1 MLVAGRPSLPGGPRC
16 REALMPGGPRC
27 REALVAGR
35 PSLPGGSCVAPLKE
49 QLWGSM
55 WPFSESHILEKGFP
69 EIRQEC
75 APNPLSYDIFFPWQ
89 NPASIS
95 RTLCGIPCW
104 EAIITKALVAKE
116 ALVAGALVA
125 RRPSLPGAF
134 VRLSTIVKVP
144 TLDFCGEDPHRGS
157 SLWNPLL
164 GSSRYEGPRCQG
176 GSRLQSRT
184 ASLLDL

>member
-1 MLVAGRPSLPGGPRC
+1 
-16 REALMPGGPRC
+16 MPGGPHC

-35 PSLPGGSCVAPLKE
+35 PSLPAGSCMAPLKE

-55 WPFSESHILEKGFP
+55 WPFSGSHILEKCFL

-75 APNPLSYDIFFPWQ
+75 APNPLSYDICFPWQ

-104 EAIITKALVAKE
+104 EALVTKALVAKVAKE

-134 VRLSTIVKVP
+134 VRLSIIVKVP

-157 SLWNPLL
+157 SLWNHLL
-164 GSSRYEGPRCQG
+164 GSSRYERPRCQG

>member
-1 MLVAGRPSLPGGPRC
+1 
-16 REALMPGGPRC
+16 
-27 REALVAGR
+27 
-35 PSLPGGSCVAPLKE
+35 
-49 QLWGSM
+49 M
-55 WPFSESHILEKGFP
+55 WPFSGSHILEKGFP

-75 APNPLSYDIFFPWQ
+75 APNPLSYDIFFPCQ

-95 RTLCGIPCW
+95 RILCGIPCW
-104 EAIITKALVAKE
+104 EALVTKALVAKE

-184 ASLLDL
+184 ASLFLGS

>member
-1 MLVAGRPSLPGGPRC
+1 M
-16 REALMPGGPRC
+16 
-27 REALVAGR
+27 
-35 PSLPGGSCVAPLKE
+35 APLKK

-55 WPFSESHILEKGFP
+55 WPFSGSHILEKGFP

-75 APNPLSYDIFFPWQ
+75 APNPLSYDLFFPWQ

-104 EAIITKALVAKE
+104 ETLVTKALVAKE
-116 ALVAGALVA
+116 ALVA
-125 RRPSLPGAF
+125 RTPSLPGAF